1 MNDRKHLVLVYGPA
15 YLDIVMRVGQPLVR
29 SGHAPLDKSV
39 DGIFC
44 KNGKHQNELEIQ
56 DPSGNLLILSGLNS
70 MKHPTGR
77 LELSHSVLD
86 SRAMSVAVIEV
97 VEELGGMG
105 AGYAAVLGGRLVSA
119 LGSNHDLPRTMIES
133 GLKRLGIE
141 YSPVIIE
148 GKPTDWT
155 LIVSSGPHGDKLPV
169 GSRGCHS
176 ELSASVMHQ
185 HGNWEL
191 VVAAS
196 LKNELLFGV
205 LESHPESLRVL
216 VPAMRNC
223 RDQQFPLR
231 NLVGLAD
238 FISLNEHEWQ
248 ELTPLDRSAWWE
260 SKAILCVTRGPD
272 GADIYWTDRSGIRQ
286 NFYQPVFPRS
296 VPVVDTNRAGEAFA
310 SFLIQSLMAQGWS
323 KTEMNIT
330 SEMVQRA
337 SLAGSAAAGL
347 TIQLPNFGFP
357 SAQEVARVLHKGVIS

>member
-56 DPSGNLLILSGLNS
+56 DPSGNLLILSGLNCL
-70 MKHPTGR
+70 KHPTGR

-105 AGYAAVLGGRLVSA
+105 AGYAAVLEGRLVSA

-155 LIVSSGPHGDKLPV
+155 LIVSSGPHGDKHPV

-205 LESHPESLRVL
+205 LESHPDSLRVL

-310 SFLIQSLMAQGWS
+310 SFLIQSLMTQGWS

-357 SAQEVARVLHKGVIS
+357 SAQEVARVLQTGVIS